1 LDRNHEL
8 KEHKISLSHP
18 TGRFFSAAPAFAASS
33 TSTGGLM
40 TEGCAFSTYL

>member
-1 LDRNHEL
+1 MSL
-8 KEHKISLSHP
+8 KNTKFLFLILL
-18 TGRFFSAAPAFAASS
+18 GVFFSAAPAFAASS